1 MRNRK
6 SNFACGVYHS
16 GSVLF
21 IFVLAK
27 MQCKVCN
34 RFCDPDV
41 RSISNFHRF
50 VILYMVDYLECLH
63 CQQPFCKQN
72 KFCNVP
78 LNTFCKEWKK
88 KATLGHWKV
97 IYKWYATQAQKFSN
111 YKCMHTKIFDN
122 SSILF
127 FVICL
132 YNPEQPPKT
141 LQSLFV
147 CSNW

>member
-1 MRNRK
+1 MW
-6 SNFACGVYHS
+6 
-16 GSVLF
+16 
-21 IFVLAK
+21 
-27 MQCKVCN
+27 
-34 RFCDPDV
+34 
-41 RSISNFHRF
+41 SISLRERF
-50 VILYMVDYLECLH
+50 IHFCFGINAKCVIGFVTQMSDRSQTSTGLSQVDYLECLH